1 MQGIP
6 AHSSSQSSRNDA
18 NSIMI
23 AKSAD
28 QLPRHGALN
37 PMNTGIGREKWLSTK
52 TWVKGTG
59 TKGVNMVN

>member
-6 AHSSSQSSRNDA
+6 AHGFTQSSRNDA
-18 NSIMI
+18 NSIVI
-23 AKSAD
+23 AKFAARF
-28 QLPRHGALN
+28 PPHRALN
-37 PMNTGIGREKWLSTK
+37 PTNTGIGREMWLSTK